1 MPQNPHMLAV
11 LLLSVLGIGFY
22 AFIAMSTKEATE
34 MMLAFLWF
42 LMAIAMFGS
51 IAWTILGALF

>member
-1 MPQNPHMLAV
+1 MLAV

-51 IAWTILGALF
+51 VAWTILGALF